1 MSFRAQLK
9 EYAKTRMHA
18 QYGTF
23 LLSTILVL
31 AATHFV
37 TRILS
42 SIVSVPL
49 VLTKAAYSSP
59 FAHYELF
66 LNSVFSVMIIPTTA
80 IAFFILPFY
89 PLGLNGTAL
98 AISRNEKITAT
109 MPFTVGFKN
118 YLRKLGGMAWMHL
131 FIFLWSC
138 LFMIPGIV
146 KAYSYRFTPYILADC
161 PNVSARDA
169 LKISM
174 RMTEGIK
181 WELFVFDL
189 SFIGWSLL
197 TALSGGILAIYTIPY
212 YQAAAAALYDSMKN
226 NALMS
231 GRVSAEELL

>member
-1 MSFRAQLK
+1 MSFRAQIK

-37 TRILS
+37 ISALS
-42 SIVSVPL
+42 SVVSIPL
-49 VLTKAAYSSP
+49 SLMNATYSSS
-59 FAHYELF
+59 FAHYEL
-66 LNSVFSVMIIPTTA
+66 LNSIFSITLIPATA

-98 AISRNEKITAT
+98 AVSRNEKITAT
-109 MPFTVGFKN
+109 MPFTIGSKD
-118 YLRKLGGMAWMHL
+118 YLKKLGGMAWMNL

-189 SFIGWSLL
+189 SFVGWSLL
-197 TALSGGILAIYTIPY
+197 TVLTGGILEIYTVPY
-212 YQAAAAALYDSMKN
+212 YQAAAATLYDSMKN